1 MSEISPDAERRP
13 NRKIYVIDTS
23 VFMHD
28 PDVVE
33 HLEDNIIVVPIWV
46 VEELDK
52 LKKHANGRGST
63 ARLASR
69 RLDEYQGSLKDG
81 VETKSGGELYI
92 SYDINE
98 QDGLP
103 VGLELTNDNRVI
115 LVAMKWQRTNG
126 GRKVVLISKDTNL
139 RLKANACGIY
149 AEDYRYNKGAHFDDL
164 YTGTATIAIG
174 EQQLSI
180 FDRLQEKGFVSEAE
194 ISPVPGGCPNQLFPN
209 QCCIFTDIHG
219 NSARVI
225 YKKAKRQFVALR
237 VAPRKS
243 VVPKNPEQEFAYA
256 LLMDPDILLITLIGR
271 AGTGK
276 TLMALLAG
284 YASLGEPYKQMVV
297 YRPNIEL
304 GRSLG
309 FLPGTLEEKFEPW
322 MQPILDNFDLIFKT
336 SKTGDET
343 KGVPGRGRK
352 GAKPDPDTDQVREFM
367 NHGMFEISPISFLR
381 GRSLHHRFVIIDE
394 AQNLTPH
401 EIKTIITRI
410 GSGSKVVLTG
420 DLEQID
426 NNFLDA
432 TSNGLFYVVQ
442 HFKGQEIYGHIAM
455 QKTERSRLAE
465 LAAKLL

>member
-149 AEDYRYNKGAHFDDL
+149 AEDYRYNKGAHFDDDAR
-164 YTGTATIAIG
+164 TCNVSQTA
-174 EQQLSI
+174 S
-180 FDRLQEKGFVSEAE
+180 
-194 ISPVPGGCPNQLFPN
+194 
-209 QCCIFTDIHG
+209 
-219 NSARVI
+219 
-225 YKKAKRQFVALR
+225 
-237 VAPRKS
+237 
-243 VVPKNPEQEFAYA
+243 
-256 LLMDPDILLITLIGR
+256 
-271 AGTGK
+271 
-276 TLMALLAG
+276 
-284 YASLGEPYKQMVV
+284 
-297 YRPNIEL
+297 
-304 GRSLG
+304 
-309 FLPGTLEEKFEPW
+309 
-322 MQPILDNFDLIFKT
+322 
-336 SKTGDET
+336 
-343 KGVPGRGRK
+343 
-352 GAKPDPDTDQVREFM
+352 
-367 NHGMFEISPISFLR
+367 
-381 GRSLHHRFVIIDE
+381 
-394 AQNLTPH
+394 
-401 EIKTIITRI
+401 
-410 GSGSKVVLTG
+410 
-420 DLEQID
+420 
-426 NNFLDA
+426 
-432 TSNGLFYVVQ
+432 
-442 HFKGQEIYGHIAM
+442 
-455 QKTERSRLAE
+455 
-465 LAAKLL
+465 